1 MAQNTTILDV
11 INLGFFA
18 LIGIIIKLFLGGS
31 ITTSGESGPAT
42 AAVWGYGV
50 CALAVLGIMIVT
62 FGLTTQMTNAAKYNT
77 LGFVFALFGHSI
89 PALLTIG
96 ILSWLIAI
104 NMTYYKQINKG
115 KVADEYNAYSIAS
128 TVMTIIQVI
137 ALFSY
142 TRYELKIDQTTGIML
157 KEITDALSSRLA
169 SVIYLLTIGNVIFI
183 GIMTIILKYF
193 STDG

>member
-1 MAQNTTILDV
+1 
-11 INLGFFA
+11 
-18 LIGIIIKLFLGGS
+18 
-31 ITTSGESGPAT
+31 
-42 AAVWGYGV
+42 
-50 CALAVLGIMIVT
+50 
-62 FGLTTQMTNAAKYNT
+62 
-77 LGFVFALFGHSI
+77 
-89 PALLTIG
+89 
-96 ILSWLIAI
+96 
-104 NMTYYKQINKG
+104 
-115 KVADEYNAYSIAS
+115 
-128 TVMTIIQVI
+128 MTIIQVI